1 MSTPSDLRRSAARN
15 LVSAGVD
22 QSVAMRITGHKTVAV
37 FQRYR
42 IVADDDL
49 RSALA
54 RTDAAIKAAE
64 AAPDRGGE
72 SSGGDIRGTNRDATP
87 R

>member
-1 MSTPSDLRRSAARN
+1 MRISHSGVILAVRN

-49 RSALA
+49 RAALA
-54 RTDAAIKAAE
+54 RTDAAIKASE
-64 AAPDRGGE
+64 PSLDRGE
-72 SSGGDIRGTNRDATP
+72 SS
-87 R
+87 